1 MSATNEPIGRASPYG
16 IETTVP
22 ISYTDS
28 GAHCAG
34 STGSGPLYP
43 WPPSDFDV
51 EQAIAW
57 GRQKHYKREF
67 GEDAMYAVLVWEI
80 DRLRLLA
87 APNMQVQTRGD

>member
-1 MSATNEPIGRASPYG
+1 MSFTHCPNCGKAWPDHGTAC
-16 IETTVP
+16 ETA
-22 ISYTDS
+22 

-87 APNMQVQTRGD
+87 APNTSIGLPENHKPI